1 MPKATSSRQP
11 AASTA
16 RASRPAAASTGNS
29 IGKKT
34 APKKEKL
41 VQKREQWMDKLRTTK
56 KSRNAPKL
64 AGKPLLSLA
73 TDLIHELK
81 LAKTADE
88 IVAKM
93 MAEAPEPEPAGQAV
107 PAKQLSRKARQKNVQ
122 AEAQR
127 FQAVINHAAFQAD
140 PFATIQLHLQNT
152 LQPGSQ

>member
-1 MPKATSSRQP
+1 MPKAMSSRQP
-11 AASTA
+11 APSTA
-16 RASRPAAASTGNS
+16 RASRAAASTGNS

-56 KSRNAPKL
+56 KARNTPKL

-93 MAEAPEPEPAGQAV
+93 MADAPESEPAGQAV

>member
-11 AASTA
+11 AATTA
-16 RASRPAAASTGNS
+16 RASRAAASTGNS

-93 MAEAPEPEPAGQAV
+93 MADAPEPEPAGPAA

-127 FQAVINHAAFQAD
+127 FQAVINHAAFRAD